1 MSDSKSARI
10 PALDLLRFTAAIAV
24 TLYHFVSCYPK
35 GADANIPV
43 VSAISAVTRYG
54 YLGVDLFF
62 MISGFVIVWSSW
74 NRNALDFTVSRITRL
89 YPSFWASIL
98 FTVACIW
105 LIAPFVPHVSV
116 PVLTPRT
123 LAANATM
130 IPAVLNAPLIEGVYW
145 TLEIEIRFYALI
157 FLLLLFR
164 SLHRIEPLLY
174 AWLALTI
181 VSLFVELPWIL
192 YYTGMVPYGAFFA
205 SGCLFFLVM
214 SRGWSIAR
222 SVGLV
227 VGLMTSMAVS
237 INQRG
242 QFLTADSASAVVV
255 PTLVAVFFGLFV
267 LMIRRGTTRPARTS
281 YWLGALTYPLYLTH
295 AMMGLLVFEWLRPTI
310 GTIASIATITV
321 LALIVAIIL
330 TVTVDIPAR
339 KPFAKLLYRIADA
352 LKLRTGSKET
362 ASPSSPR

>member
-1 MSDSKSARI
+1 MAERNPTRL

-24 TLYHFVSCYPK
+24 TLYHYVSCYPK
-35 GADANIPV
+35 GVDAAIPV

-74 NRNALDFTVSRITRL
+74 NRSALDFTVSRITRL
-89 YPSFWASIL
+89 YPSFWASL
-98 FTVACIW
+98 VFTAVCIW
-105 LIAPFVPHVSV
+105 LIAPAVPHVSV
-116 PVLTPRT
+116 PALTPRT

-157 FLLLLFR
+157 FVLLLLR

-181 VSLFVELPWIL
+181 ASLFIELPWIL
-192 YYTGMVPYGAFFA
+192 YYTGLVPYGAFFA
-205 SGCLFFLVM
+205 SGCLFFLVK

-222 SVGLV
+222 SIGLGVGLV
-227 VGLMTSMAVS
+227 TSMAVS

-242 QFLTADSASAVVV
+242 QFLTADTTSAVVV
-255 PTLVAVFFGLFV
+255 PALVAVFFGLFV
-267 LMIRRGTTRPARTS
+267 LMIRRSTPGTARLS

-295 AMMGLLVFEWLRPTI
+295 AMMGFLIYEWLQPTI
-310 GTIASIATITV
+310 GTVASIATITL
-321 LALIVAIIL
+321 LAFIVAIVL
-330 TVTVDIPAR
+330 TVAVDIPAR
-339 KPFAKLLYRIADA
+339 KPFATLLYRIADA
-352 LKLRTGSKET
+352 LRIRTGSKET
-362 ASPSSPR
+362 ASPSNPQ